1 MRRFLL
7 VASALVMAL
16 CLSLPHATPAYAHN
30 GGGDDDHSGYSSGGD
45 RDGHGGNDDRD
56 GHGGYGDDRGG
67 NDNHGGNS
75 YRGREKK
82 TVHIGDRDRD
92 NDSHDSRN
100 HGPRIT
106 VVKTYKLDSRTPF
119 TQTVCGV
126 VFTGF
131 EVTYQEYQLLSNG
144 LLNFKF
150 TSNID
155 AYGTDSRGK
164 RVKLSVDNF
173 EIDHILQDTPPDL
186 APYGGDLAAW
196 VEDNIDVVVEISSG
210 FKMTVDGDRNGPKL
224 LNNWVFEADLHG
236 INVNKVTFKA
246 SGGC

>member
-30 GGGDDDHSGYSSGGD
+30 GGGDDDRGGYSDGRGGND
-45 RDGHGGNDDRD
+45 RDGRGGNDDRD
-56 GHGGYGDDRGG
+56 GRDGRGG
-67 NDNHGGNS
+67 S
-75 YRGREKK
+75 SKPRGWEKK
-82 TVHIGDRDRD
+82 TVRIGDRDRD
-92 NDSHDSRN
+92 NDRN
-100 HGPRIT
+100 DGRHNWDGRHNGPRVT
-106 VVKTYKLDSRTPF
+106 VVRTYELDSRTPF

-131 EVTYQEYQLLSNG
+131 EVTHQKYQLLSNG

-150 TSNID
+150 TSEID
-155 AYGTDSRGK
+155 ATGRDANGK
-164 RVKLSVDNF
+164 KVKLEIDNF
-173 EIDHILQDTPPDL
+173 EIDHILQETPPDL

-196 VEDNIDVVVEISSG
+196 VEDNIDIVIEVSSG

-224 LNNWVFEADLHG
+224 LNKWVFEANLHG
-236 INVNKVTFKA
+236 INVNKVTFKT